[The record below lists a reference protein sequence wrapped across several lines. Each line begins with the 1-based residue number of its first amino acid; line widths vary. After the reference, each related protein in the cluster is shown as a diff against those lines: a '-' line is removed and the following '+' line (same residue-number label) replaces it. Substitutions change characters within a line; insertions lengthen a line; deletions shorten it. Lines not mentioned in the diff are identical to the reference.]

1 MRAWLDAEPLARGV
15 VQRHDLAAHSRT
27 LGDLP
32 ARPRDTQFLRDAG
45 ARDLPGAAVTV
56 DVRHHGARDLDVGC
70 RGEGASDEQVVF
82 DVVVVHVSEDGG
94 DDVGFEDVRHVITV
108 RLPDVAVTDDVFQD
122 VRFRLVSTDLPGVI
136 FMHLVS
142 SRRWRA
148 AAAGAAAL
156 ALVLTGCSPEDSFSY
171 TPPEQVDAALPDET
185 AAQLQAAVENA
196 MVTTGATG
204 AIVGVWVPWSG
215 TWVTGLGTQSVE
227 DQTEITTDMTFR
239 IADVTRMM
247 TCDVL
252 YGLVD
257 DDVVE
262 LDASVPEY
270 VSGVAHLEDI
280 TLLDLCNGT
289 SGVGSSEAAVKGMWL
304 NTPERVWPALELA
317 SFGLGLDPVAQGT
330 TYRDSDAGYLLLGL
344 ALERASG
351 KSASELIAE
360 YVTRPLDLAGTSL
373 PGSKAATPGDI
384 ALSGNYLPAIEGGF
398 ECTAPS
404 DITVLSSSTGF
415 TDSGVVSTIDDLG
428 RYVQATS
435 RQALRDEGAE
445 PGRFSAPLPVSPKAE
460 SWYQAT
466 GGAYMVGP
474 LVGQHG
480 WTPGYATAAY
490 SDPETGFTVAV
501 VLNNSTAG
509 GSPAAYLAWELAAI
523 ASKAPA
529 ASGQTA
535 PEFGL
540 PFTAEQYHQAI
551 TDRAI
556 CATPPAGE

>member
-1 MRAWLDAEPLARGV
+1 
-15 VQRHDLAAHSRT
+15 
-27 LGDLP
+27 
-32 ARPRDTQFLRDAG
+32 
-45 ARDLPGAAVTV
+45 
-56 DVRHHGARDLDVGC
+56 
-70 RGEGASDEQVVF
+70 
-82 DVVVVHVSEDGG
+82 
-94 DDVGFEDVRHVITV
+94 
-108 RLPDVAVTDDVFQD
+108 
-122 VRFRLVSTDLPGVI
+122 
-136 FMHLVS
+136 MHLVS

-156 ALVLTGCSPEDSFSY
+156 ALVLTGCSAEDSFSY
-171 TPPEQVDAALPDET
+171 TPPEQVDAALSDDT

-196 MVTTGATG
+196 MVATGSTG

-227 DQTEITTDMTFR
+227 DQSEVTTDMTFR
-239 IADVTRMM
+239 VADVTRMM

-252 YGLVD
+252 YALAD

-270 VSGVAHLEDI
+270 VSGVAQMEDI

-289 SGVGSSEAAVKGMWL
+289 SGAGSSEAAVRGMWL

-317 SFGLGLDPVAQGT
+317 SFGLGQDAVAPHT

-351 KSASELIAE
+351 KSASQLIAE
-360 YVTRPLDLAGTSL
+360 YVTEPLDLGGTSL
-373 PGSKAATPGDI
+373 PGPTAAAPGDV
-384 ALSGNYLPAIEGGF
+384 ALSGTYMPAVEGGYD
-398 ECTAPS
+398 CAARS

-415 TDSGVVSTIDDLG
+415 SDSGAVSTIDDLG
-428 RYVQATS
+428 RYVQATA
-435 RQALRDEGAE
+435 RQGLRDEGAD
-445 PGRFSAPLPVSPKAE
+445 PDRFSAPLPAYSGAP

-466 GGAYMVGP
+466 GGAFMVGP
-474 LVGQHG
+474 LIGQHG

-490 SDPETGFTVAV
+490 SDPATGFTVAV

-509 GSPAAYLAWELAAI
+509 SSPAAYLAWELAAI

-529 ASGQTA
+529 ADGATA

-540 PFTAEQYHQAI
+540 PFTAEQYHQAV
-551 TDRAI
+551 TDGAI
-556 CATPPAGE
+556 CATPPAAE

>member
-1 MRAWLDAEPLARGV
+1 
-15 VQRHDLAAHSRT
+15 
-27 LGDLP
+27 
-32 ARPRDTQFLRDAG
+32 
-45 ARDLPGAAVTV
+45 
-56 DVRHHGARDLDVGC
+56 
-70 RGEGASDEQVVF
+70 
-82 DVVVVHVSEDGG
+82 
-94 DDVGFEDVRHVITV
+94 
-108 RLPDVAVTDDVFQD
+108 
-122 VRFRLVSTDLPGVI
+122 
-136 FMHLVS
+136 MHLLS
-142 SRRWRA
+142 SRPWRA
-148 AAAGAAAL
+148 AAAGVAAL
-156 ALVLTGCSPEDSFSY
+156 ALVLTGCSGEASFSY
-171 TPPEQVDAALPDET
+171 TPPEQVEAALPDDT

-196 MVTTGATG
+196 MVATGATG

-227 DQTEITTDMTFR
+227 DQSEITTDMTFR

-257 DDVVE
+257 DDVVK
-262 LDASVPEY
+262 LDASVTEY
-270 VSGVAHLEDI
+270 ASGVAQLEEI

-289 SGVGSSEAAVKGMWL
+289 SGIGSSEASVTGMLL

-317 SFGLGLDPVAQGT
+317 SFGLGQTPGAPHT
-330 TYRDSDAGYLLLGL
+330 TYRDSDSGYLLLGL

-351 KSASELIAE
+351 KSASQLIAE

-373 PGSKAATPGDI
+373 PGSTAAAPGEVS
-384 ALSGNYLPAIEGGF
+384 LSGNYLPAIEGGYD
-398 ECTAPS
+398 CAAPT
-404 DITVLSSSTGF
+404 DITVLSASTGF
-415 TDSGVVSTIDDLG
+415 TDSGAVSTIDDLG
-428 RYVQATS
+428 RYVQADA
-435 RQALRDEGAE
+435 RQGLRAEGAE
-445 PGRFSAPLPVSPKAE
+445 PDRFSTPLPPYAGAD

-466 GGAYMVGP
+466 GGAFLVGP
-474 LVGQHG
+474 LIGQHG

-509 GSPAAYLAWELAAI
+509 SSPAAYLAWELSAI

-551 TDRAI
+551 SDGAI
-556 CATPPAGE
+556 CATPPPAE

>member
-1 MRAWLDAEPLARGV
+1 
-15 VQRHDLAAHSRT
+15 
-27 LGDLP
+27 
-32 ARPRDTQFLRDAG
+32 
-45 ARDLPGAAVTV
+45 
-56 DVRHHGARDLDVGC
+56 
-70 RGEGASDEQVVF
+70 
-82 DVVVVHVSEDGG
+82 
-94 DDVGFEDVRHVITV
+94 
-108 RLPDVAVTDDVFQD
+108 
-122 VRFRLVSTDLPGVI
+122 
-136 FMHLVS
+136 MHLLS

-156 ALVLTGCSPEDSFSY
+156 ALVLTGCSGEESFSY
-171 TPPEQVDAALPDET
+171 TPPEQVNGALPDDT

-196 MVTTGATG
+196 MVSTGATG

-227 DQTEITTDMTFR
+227 DQSEITTDMSFR
-239 IADVTRMM
+239 VADVTRMM

-270 VSGVAHLEDI
+270 VSGVAQMEDV

-289 SGVGSSEAAVKGMWL
+289 SGAGSSEAAVKGMWL

-317 SFGLGLDPVAQGT
+317 SFGLGQDAVAPHT

-351 KSASELIAE
+351 KSASQLIAE
-360 YVTRPLDLAGTSL
+360 YVTRPLELAGTSL
-373 PGSKAATPGDI
+373 PGSEAAAPGES
-384 ALSGNYLPAIEGGF
+384 ALSGNYLPPIEGGYD
-398 ECTAPS
+398 CAAPV
-404 DITVLSSSTGF
+404 DITALSASSGF
-415 TDSGVVSTIDDLG
+415 TDSGAVSTIDDLG
-428 RYVQATS
+428 RYVQATA
-435 RQALRDEGAE
+435 RQALRDEGAK
-445 PGRFSAPLPVSPKAE
+445 PGRFSTPLPAHE
-460 SWYQAT
+460 GADSWFQAT
-466 GGAYMVGP
+466 GGAYLVGP

-509 GSPAAYLAWELAAI
+509 SSPAAYLAWELAAI

-551 TDRAI
+551 ADSAI
-556 CATPPAGE
+556 CATPPAAE